1 MNNDNVNGNN
11 YYDIMTILMIIIMI
25 TVMVIFVML
34 RLVMLLLLPTVL
46 AETKMERWRRVIT
59 IGMRRRKE
67 RDEREENS

>member
-11 YYDIMTILMIIIMI
+11 YYDIMTIPMIIIMI

-34 RLVMLLLLPTVL
+34 RLVMLT
-46 AETKMERWRRVIT
+46 ETKMERWRRVIT
-59 IGMRRRKE
+59 IGMRKRKE